1 MGATKKRGD
10 VKMMKVKLRIPLFI
24 FALGISVF
32 LSNLVSGAENIAY
45 LVILI
50 SLVAVFEKT
59 NLSEKK
65 VNILYGVL
73 IAIAGLAIEF
83 STEPGDYLQLF

>member
-1 MGATKKRGD
+1 M
-10 VKMMKVKLRIPLFI
+10 KMIKLRIPLFV
-24 FALGISVF
+24 FALGISMF
-32 LSNLVSGAENIAY
+32 LSNLVKGAENIAY

-59 NLSEKK
+59 KISEKK

-73 IAIAGLAIEF
+73 IAITGLAIEF
-83 STEPGDYLQLF
+83 LTEPGDYLQFFS

>member
-1 MGATKKRGD
+1 M
-10 VKMMKVKLRIPLFI
+10 KMIKLRIPLFV
-24 FALGISVF
+24 FALGISMF
-32 LSNLVSGAENIAY
+32 LSNLVRGAENIAY

-59 NLSEKK
+59 KISEKK

-73 IAIAGLAIEF
+73 IAITGLAIEF
-83 STEPGDYLQLF
+83 LTEPGDYLQFFS

>member
-1 MGATKKRGD
+1 M
-10 VKMMKVKLRIPLFI
+10 KMIKLRIPLFV
-24 FALGISVF
+24 FALGISMV

-50 SLVAVFEKT
+50 SLLVVFEKT
-59 NLSEKK
+59 KISEKK

-83 STEPGDYLQLF
+83 LTEPGDYLQFFS